1 MKNYLALLILKI
13 VAYFPIGASR
23 GLGKLFGRFLYS
35 LNSRSAR
42 TCKKNLTLCYPELNA
57 QEINRLCFDR
67 MQHLGQSLFETPKI
81 WRKGSIWVESKVK
94 KVYGLDIFES
104 LFEQKKG
111 LIIIIPHL
119 GNWEIL
125 GLWISKRAPMTSI
138 YEPPKIK
145 SLNDWVK
152 RGRENAG
159 ASLVPADI
167 TGVSNVLKALTKG
180 QVTGILPDQFPP
192 DISGQTSTFFNV
204 KTRTM
209 TLIHKLIGR
218 VDCNALIAS
227 AIRVTDGW
235 EIYFQRVDD
244 DIKSTDISTSLSALN
259 RSIEDMVKL
268 NPSQYQWEY
277 KRFKDLKD
285 NGKKFYD

>member
-13 VAYFPIGASR
+13 IAYFPIGASR
-23 GLGKLFGRFLYS
+23 GLGKLLGRFLYS
-35 LNSRSAR
+35 LNSRLAQ

-57 QEINRLCFDR
+57 KEIDSLCFDR

-81 WRKGSIWVESKVK
+81 WRKGSIWIESKVK

-125 GLWISKRAPMTSI
+125 GLWISKRVPMTSI

-152 RGRENAG
+152 VGRENAG
-159 ASLVPADI
+159 ANLVPADI
-167 TGVSNVLKALTKG
+167 KGVSNVLKALTKG
-180 QVTGILPDQFPP
+180 EATGILPDQFPP
-192 DISGQTSTFFNV
+192 EISGQTSTFFNV
-204 KTRTM
+204 RTRTM

-218 VDCNALIAS
+218 VNCNTLIAS
-227 AIRVTDGW
+227 AIRVRDGW

-244 DIKSTDISTSLSALN
+244 EINSTDISTSLTALN
-259 RSIEDMVKL
+259 RSIEDIVKL

>member
-1 MKNYLALLILKI
+1 
-13 VAYFPIGASR
+13 
-23 GLGKLFGRFLYS
+23 
-35 LNSRSAR
+35 
-42 TCKKNLTLCYPELNA
+42 
-57 QEINRLCFDR
+57 

-81 WRKGSIWVESKVK
+81 WRKGSIWIESKVK

-125 GLWISKRAPMTSI
+125 GLWISKRVPMTSI

-167 TGVSNVLKALTKG
+167 RGVSNVLKALTKG
-180 QVTGILPDQFPP
+180 EVTGILPDQFPP
-192 DISGQTSTFFNV
+192 EISGQTSTFFNV
-204 KTRTM
+204 RTRTM

-218 VDCNALIAS
+218 VDCNTLIAS
-227 AIRVTDGW
+227 AIRVADGW
-235 EIYFQRVDD
+235 EIHFQRVDD
-244 DIKSTDISTSLSALN
+244 DINSTDISTSLSALN

>member
-13 VAYFPIGASR
+13 IAYFPIGASR

-35 LNSRSAR
+35 FNSQSVQ

-81 WRKGSIWVESKVK
+81 WRKGSIWIESKVK

-125 GLWISKRAPMTSI
+125 GLWISKRVPMTSI

-167 TGVSNVLKALTKG
+167 RGVSNVLKALTKG
-180 QVTGILPDQFPP
+180 EVTGILPDQFPP
-192 DISGQTSTFFNV
+192 EISGQASTFFNV
-204 KTRTM
+204 RTRTM

-218 VDCNALIAS
+218 VDCNTLIAS
-227 AIRVTDGW
+227 AIRVVDGW
-235 EIYFQRVDD
+235 EIHFQRVDN
-244 DIKSTDISTSLSALN
+244 DINSTDILASLNALN

-285 NGKKFYD
+285 NGEKFYD

>member
-13 VAYFPIGASR
+13 IAYFPIGASR

-35 LNSRSAR
+35 FNSQSVQ
-42 TCKKNLTLCYPELNA
+42 TCKKNLTLCFSELNA

-81 WRKGSIWVESKVK
+81 WRKGSIWIESKVK

-167 TGVSNVLKALTKG
+167 RGVSNVLKALTKG
-180 QVTGILPDQFPP
+180 EVTGILPDQFPP
-192 DISGQTSTFFNV
+192 EISGQTSIFFNV
-204 KTRTM
+204 RTRTM

-218 VDCNALIAS
+218 VDCNTLIAS
-227 AIRVTDGW
+227 AIRVADGW
-235 EIYFQRVDD
+235 EIHFQRVDD
-244 DIKSTDISTSLSALN
+244 DINSTDISTSLSALN

>member
-1 MKNYLALLILKI
+1 MKNYLALLILTI
-13 VAYFPIGASR
+13 IAYFPIGASR

-35 LNSRSAR
+35 FNSQSVQ
-42 TCKKNLTLCYPELNA
+42 TCKKNLTLCYPELNV

-81 WRKGSIWVESKVK
+81 WRKGSIWIESKVK

-125 GLWISKRAPMTSI
+125 GLWISKRVPMTSI

-167 TGVSNVLKALTKG
+167 RGVSNVLKALTKG
-180 QVTGILPDQFPP
+180 EVTGILPDQFPP

-218 VDCNALIAS
+218 VDCNTLIAS

-235 EIYFQRVDD
+235 EIYFQRVFAIKNCLHSFLNKTFFNTNQTLAF
-244 DIKSTDISTSLSALN
+244 DIFPLIFL
-259 RSIEDMVKL
+259 RF
-268 NPSQYQWEY
+268 PSC
-277 KRFKDLKD
+277 FP
-285 NGKKFYD
+285 

>member
-13 VAYFPIGASR
+13 IAYFPIGASR

-35 LNSRSAR
+35 FNSQSVQ

-81 WRKGSIWVESKVK
+81 WRKGSIWIESKVK

-125 GLWISKRAPMTSI
+125 GLWISKRVPMTSI

-159 ASLVPADI
+159 ASLVPANI
-167 TGVSNVLKALTKG
+167 RGVSNVLKALTKG
-180 QVTGILPDQFPP
+180 EVTGILPDQFPP
-192 DISGQTSTFFNV
+192 EISGQTSTFFNV
-204 KTRTM
+204 RTRTM

-218 VDCNALIAS
+218 VDCNTLIAS
-227 AIRVTDGW
+227 AIRVADGW
-235 EIYFQRVDD
+235 EIHFQRVDD
-244 DIKSTDISTSLSALN
+244 DINSTDISTSLSALN

>member
-13 VAYFPIGASR
+13 IAYFPIGASR
-23 GLGKLFGRFLYS
+23 GLGKLLGRSLYS
-35 LNSRSAR
+35 LNSRSAQ

-67 MQHLGQSLFETPKI
+67 MQHLGLSLFETPKI

-125 GLWISKRAPMTSI
+125 GLWISKRVPMTSI

-159 ASLVPADI
+159 ANLVPADI
-167 TGVSNVLKALTKG
+167 KGVSNVLKALTKG
-180 QVTGILPDQFPP
+180 EATGILPDQFPP
-192 DISGQTSTFFNV
+192 EISGQTSTFFNV
-204 KTRTM
+204 RTRTM

-218 VDCNALIAS
+218 VNCNTLIAS
-227 AIRVTDGW
+227 AIRVRDGW

-244 DIKSTDISTSLSALN
+244 EINSTDISTSLTALN
-259 RSIEDMVKL
+259 RSIEDIVKL

>member
-13 VAYFPIGASR
+13 IAYFPIGASR
-23 GLGKLFGRFLYS
+23 GLGKLLGRFLYS
-35 LNSRSAR
+35 LNSRLAQ

-57 QEINRLCFDR
+57 KEIDSLCFDR

-81 WRKGSIWVESKVK
+81 WRKGSIWIESRVK

-125 GLWISKRAPMTSI
+125 GLWISKRVPMTSI

-152 RGRENAG
+152 VGRENAG
-159 ASLVPADI
+159 ANLVPADI
-167 TGVSNVLKALTKG
+167 KGVSNVLKALTKG
-180 QVTGILPDQFPP
+180 EATGILPDQFPP
-192 DISGQTSTFFNV
+192 EISGQTSTFFNV
-204 KTRTM
+204 RTRTM

-218 VDCNALIAS
+218 VNCNTLIAS
-227 AIRVTDGW
+227 AIRVIDGW

-244 DIKSTDISTSLSALN
+244 EINSTDISTSLTALN
-259 RSIEDMVKL
+259 RSIEDIVKL

>member
-1 MKNYLALLILKI
+1 
-13 VAYFPIGASR
+13 
-23 GLGKLFGRFLYS
+23 
-35 LNSRSAR
+35 
-42 TCKKNLTLCYPELNA
+42 
-57 QEINRLCFDR
+57 
-67 MQHLGQSLFETPKI
+67 
-81 WRKGSIWVESKVK
+81 
-94 KVYGLDIFES
+94 
-104 LFEQKKG
+104 
-111 LIIIIPHL
+111 
-119 GNWEIL
+119 
-125 GLWISKRAPMTSI
+125 MTSI

-167 TGVSNVLKALTKG
+167 RGVSNVLKALTKG
-180 QVTGILPDQFPP
+180 EVTGILPDQLPP
-192 DISGQTSTFFNV
+192 EISGQTSTFFNV

-218 VDCNALIAS
+218 VDCNTLIAS

>member
-13 VAYFPIGASR
+13 IAYFPIGTSR
-23 GLGKLFGRFLYS
+23 GLGKFLGRFLYS
-35 LNSRSAR
+35 SNSRSAQI
-42 TCKKNLTLCYPELNA
+42 CKKNLTLCYPALNA
-57 QEINRLCFDR
+57 KEIDRLCFDR

-81 WRKGSIWVESKVK
+81 WRKGSMWIEPKIKTVH
-94 KVYGLDIFES
+94 GLDIFES

-125 GLWISKRAPMTSI
+125 GLWISKRVPMTSI

-159 ASLVPADI
+159 ANLVPADI
-167 TGVSNVLKALTKG
+167 SGVSNVLKALTKG
-180 QVTGILPDQFPP
+180 EVTGILPDQFPP
-192 DISGQTSTFFNV
+192 EISGHISTFFNV

-218 VDCNALIAS
+218 VNCNALIAS
-227 AIRVTDGW
+227 AIRVAGGW

-244 DIKSTDISTSLSALN
+244 DINSTEISVSLNALN
-259 RSIEDMVKL
+259 QSIQTMINL

-277 KRFKDLKD
+277 KRFKDLKN

>member
-13 VAYFPIGASR
+13 IAYFPIGASR

-35 LNSRSAR
+35 FNSRSVQ

-81 WRKGSIWVESKVK
+81 WRKGSIWIESKVK

-125 GLWISKRAPMTSI
+125 GLWISKRVPMTSI

-145 SLNDWVK
+145 SLNNWVK

-167 TGVSNVLKALTKG
+167 RGVSNVLKALTKG
-180 QVTGILPDQFPP
+180 EVTGILPDQFPP
-192 DISGQTSTFFNV
+192 EISGQTSIFFNV
-204 KTRTM
+204 RTRTM

-218 VDCNALIAS
+218 VDCNTLIAS
-227 AIRVTDGW
+227 AIRVADGW
-235 EIYFQRVDD
+235 EIHFQRVDD
-244 DIKSTDISTSLSALN
+244 DINSTDISTSLSALN

>member
-13 VAYFPIGASR
+13 IAYFPIGASR

-35 LNSRSAR
+35 FNSQSAQ
-42 TCKKNLTLCYPELNA
+42 TCKKNLTLCYPGLNA

-81 WRKGSIWVESKVK
+81 WRKGSIWIESKVK

-167 TGVSNVLKALTKG
+167 RGVSNVLKALTKG
-180 QVTGILPDQFPP
+180 EVTGILPDQFPP
-192 DISGQTSTFFNV
+192 EISGQTSIFFNV
-204 KTRTM
+204 RTRTM

-218 VDCNALIAS
+218 VDCNTLIAS
-227 AIRVTDGW
+227 AIRVADGW
-235 EIYFQRVDD
+235 EIHFQRVDD
-244 DIKSTDISTSLSALN
+244 DINSTDISTSLSALN